1 MSPHFPVVKASV
13 CLKALEK
20 AGFYV
25 AHQRGSHARL
35 INLQNPKLRVPFQS
49 TIKISLKE
57 PLEASFARQD

>member
-25 AHQRGSHARL
+25 VHQRGSNARL
-35 INLQNPKLRVPFQS
+35 INLQNPNLRV
-49 TIKISLKE
+49 TIPIHNKDL
-57 PLEASFARQD
+57 PQTTLEASFARQD